1 MCFFCACSLS
11 TTEIIP
17 QLKENPPNLSVQV
30 RGASRYDVSSCNVS
44 VCVTDF
50 SGACIKPAAVC
61 DGVAT
66 LRIWSEAQRVDP
78 RSVHQEP
85 EMHQGRLRLRP
96 WLEEQID
103 TGRYPGVVWLDQV
116 RSVANAAAS
125 SRLDLD
131 SAFNRLQVKAVP
143 NVTVLSR
150 WGIFV
155 AIAKIGP
162 NYPLFL
168 YAKNQ

>member
-44 VCVTDF
+44 VC
-50 SGACIKPAAVC
+50 KPPAVC
-61 DGVAT
+61 DGAAT
-66 LRIWSEAQRVDP
+66 LRIWSEAQRVDL
-78 RSVHQEP
+78 RSVHQKP

-116 RSVANAAAS
+116 RSVANTAAS

-131 SAFNRLQVKAVP
+131 SAFNRLQVKAVS

-155 AIAKIGP
+155 AIANNLSKLSIF
-162 NYPLFL
+162 PLCQKSVG
-168 YAKNQ
+168 Y